1 MMTSAGR
8 PTEQPSPNHAPQ
20 LTGRLARFAAALE
33 AWSRS
38 RRTLRLDEIW
48 QLYAEADP
56 ASAGR
61 PGRRAELAAALTT
74 LEEAG
79 VITCS
84 RTADRSAK
92 PPLPRQVTLST
103 APTRPG
109 AAVLAR
115 ATAWRPELAW
125 AASARLT
132 TGQVHALTAVNTWLR
147 DRGRDTDRAPLRERS
162 LEVFGQEKTLD
173 RLLGTGLFG
182 SGRLTLEL
190 LRTFRAHPPLPAVHI
205 GTGDVLLVAENADTF
220 ATLLEC
226 VRRDP
231 HGVGWI
237 AWGAGGAFEAS
248 VRSAGDLDPAVTEIR
263 YFGDLDYDG
272 LRIPVNACATARN
285 EGLPPLRPAVTLY
298 RQLLA
303 SQVRQSGQ
311 PQVDDVASRLVT
323 GWLAA
328 ADAADSSRVA
338 VEVAQLLRAGQR
350 VPQEALGSRELISNG
365 GWAGCY

>member
-1 MMTSAGR
+1 MTGPGR
-8 PTEQPSPNHAPQ
+8 PAEQAPSEHGQP
-20 LTGRLARFAAALE
+20 LTGRLARFATRLE
-33 AWSRS
+33 AWP

-48 QLYAEADP
+48 RVYAEADP

-61 PGRRAELAAALTT
+61 SGRRSELAAALST
-74 LEEAG
+74 LEGAG
-79 VITCS
+79 VLTCS
-84 RTADRSAK
+84 RTADRTAQ
-92 PPLPRQVTLST
+92 PPLPTRVTLSAA
-103 APTRPG
+103 APQPG

-132 TGQVHALTAVNTWLR
+132 TAQVHALTAVNTWLR
-147 DRGRDTDRAPLRERS
+147 DRGRDTDRSPLRERS
-162 LEVFGQEKTLD
+162 LEVFSHEKTFD

-182 SGRLTLEL
+182 PGRLTLEL

-226 VRRDP
+226 ARRDP
-231 HGVGWI
+231 QGVGWI

-248 VRSAGDLDPAVTEIR
+248 VRSVGDLDPAVTEIR

-272 LRIPVNACATARN
+272 LRIPANACATART
-285 EGLPPLRPAVTLY
+285 EGLPPLLPAVTLY

-303 SQVRQSGQ
+303 SQVRQGGQ
-311 PQVDDVASRLVT
+311 PQVDDAARQALT
-323 GWLAA
+323 GWLGGVGT
-328 ADAADSSRVA
+328 ADSSQVA
-338 VEVAQLLRAGQR
+338 RQVADLLRDGQR
-350 VPQEALGSRELISNG
+350 VPQEALGSRELISKG

>member
-1 MMTSAGR
+1 MTSEGR
-8 PTEQPSPNHAPQ
+8 PAGQRPSHHGPL

-33 AWSRS
+33 AWS

-61 PGRRAELAAALTT
+61 PGRRAELAAALNT
-74 LEEAG
+74 LEGAG
-79 VITCS
+79 VLTCS
-84 RTADRSAK
+84 RTADRTAQ
-92 PPLPRQVTLST
+92 PALPTQVTLSA
-103 APTRPG
+103 APPQPG

-132 TGQVHALTAVNTWLR
+132 TNQVHALTAVNTWLR

-162 LEVFGQEKTLD
+162 LEVFSHEKTLD

-182 SGRLTLEL
+182 PGRLTFEL

-205 GTGDVLLVAENADTF
+205 GAGDVLLVAENADTF

-231 HGVGWI
+231 HDIGWL

-272 LRIPVNACATARN
+272 LRIPANACATARA
-285 EGLPPLRPAVTLY
+285 EGLPPLLPAVTLY

-303 SQVRQSGQ
+303 TQVRQAGQ
-311 PQVDDVASRLVT
+311 PHVDEAARQPLT
-323 GWLAA
+323 GWLTSAGT
-328 ADAADSSRVA
+328 ADSAQVA
-338 VEVAQLLRAGQR
+338 SEVAQLLHDGQR

-365 GWAGCY
+365 RWAGS